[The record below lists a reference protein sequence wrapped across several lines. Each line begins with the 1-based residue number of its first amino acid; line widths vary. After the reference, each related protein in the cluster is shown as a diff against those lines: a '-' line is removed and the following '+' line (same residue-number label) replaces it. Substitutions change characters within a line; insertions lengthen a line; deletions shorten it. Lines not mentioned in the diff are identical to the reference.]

1 MSEEQELPVVARQR
15 PAGVAFVIVL
25 AWLAAFADLV
35 AGVWLLIVSFDDS
48 QFDDTLVGADV
59 VRYWALVALLVG
71 VLTALVA
78 SALTRGSQFA
88 RVLTI
93 VVMAL
98 RLANAVWA
106 LVAIQY
112 LTLWPAVVDA
122 VLALLIIVFL
132 TNRGASDYFRNRT

>member
-59 VRYWALVALLVG
+59 VRYWALVALLIG

>member
-1 MSEEQELPVVARQR
+1 M
-15 PAGVAFVIVL
+15 
-25 AWLAAFADLV
+25 
-35 AGVWLLIVSFDDS
+35 
-48 QFDDTLVGADV
+48 
-59 VRYWALVALLVG
+59 VRYWALVALLIG

-93 VVMAL
+93 VVMVF

-122 VLALLIIVFL
+122 ALAVLIIVFL
-132 TNRGASDYFRNRT
+132 TNRGASDYFRKRT